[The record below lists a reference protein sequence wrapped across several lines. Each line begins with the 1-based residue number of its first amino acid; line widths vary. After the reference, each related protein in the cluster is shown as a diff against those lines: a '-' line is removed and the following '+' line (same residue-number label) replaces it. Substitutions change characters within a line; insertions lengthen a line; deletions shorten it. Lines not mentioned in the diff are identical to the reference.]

1 MVKVRL
7 SRSNVR
13 EVVEG
18 TPICELIPAGQPI
31 IAAKLDGELVGLN
44 TPLTADA
51 KLEYVLATDVEGL
64 RVHHES
70 LIYVLTMAAHRAFPD
85 SRLVVEHSTSKG
97 FYCTLRMKDRR
108 MEKRDVE
115 LLEAEMLGLMADDMD
130 IYSELVEREDLE
142 KVCAGN
148 GNFSKLSLLEYAK
161 KDHYYI
167 HKCSDFADWSRG
179 PLVPSTGSLATFEL
193 RYYPPGFILRFPTPI
208 SFPELPPFVEQP
220 KLFLVF
226 HHYEEWGEAL
236 GISDIGQLNRQIKD
250 HKSAELVNIA
260 EALHEKAIAR
270 IADRIARTPILP
282 RIVLIAGPS
291 SAGKTTFAKRL
302 AVHLRVNGLRP
313 LPLSV
318 DDYFLDRSR
327 TPLDIEGKPDFETLE
342 AVDLEFFNQQLVLLL
357 EGKTVDR
364 PRFDF
369 EKGRRYFDGTTLSLA
384 PDEILIVEGIHAL
397 NPRLTSAVPKHL
409 KFRVYVSAL
418 TQLNYH
424 DQRMVST
431 SDTRMLRRMMR
442 DYSYRDHTPTE
453 TLERWPSVRRGEEL
467 NIFPYQETADE
478 MFNSALIYELAVM
491 RNQAMKLLRTV
502 RAKGHKAEAQRMLDL
517 LELVMP
523 MDDDAVPPASILRE
537 FVGES
542 IFRKRP
548 NSNNNY
554 KKTTNKKTRSS

>member
-7 SRSNVR
+7 GRSNVR

-44 TPLTADA
+44 TPLIQDA
-51 KLEYVLATDVEGL
+51 KLEYVLATDIEGL

-70 LIYVLTMAAHRAFPD
+70 LIYILTMAAQRAFPS

-130 IYSELVEREDLE
+130 IYSEFAAREELE
-142 KVCAGN
+142 KICKAN
-148 GNFSKLSLLEYAK
+148 ENFSKLALLVHAK
-161 KDHYYI
+161 KEHYYI
-167 HKCSDFADWSRG
+167 HRCSDFTDWARG
-179 PLVPSTGSLATFEL
+179 PLVPSTGSLAAFEL
-193 RYYPPGFILRFPTPI
+193 RYYPPGFILRFPTPA

-236 GISDIGQLNRQIKD
+236 RISDIGQLNKMIAER
-250 HKSAELVNIA
+250 KSAELVNIA

-270 IADRIARTPILP
+270 IADRISRTPILP

-327 TPLDIEGKPDFETLE
+327 TPLDVDGKPDFETLE

-369 EKGRRYFDGTTLSLA
+369 EKGKRYFDGTTLNLA

-453 TLERWPSVRRGEEL
+453 TLKRWPSVRRGEEM

-478 MFNSALIYELAVM
+478 MFNSALIYELSVM
-491 RNQAMKLLRTV
+491 RNKSIKLLRTV
-502 RAKGHKAEAQRMLDL
+502 KAKGYKAEAQRMLDL

-523 MDDDAVPPASILRE
+523 ADDEAVPPASILRE
-537 FVGES
+537 FIGGS
-542 IFRKRP
+542 IFRKRE
-548 NSNNNY
+548 NSNNN
-554 KKTTNKKTRSS
+554 KKTTSKKNK